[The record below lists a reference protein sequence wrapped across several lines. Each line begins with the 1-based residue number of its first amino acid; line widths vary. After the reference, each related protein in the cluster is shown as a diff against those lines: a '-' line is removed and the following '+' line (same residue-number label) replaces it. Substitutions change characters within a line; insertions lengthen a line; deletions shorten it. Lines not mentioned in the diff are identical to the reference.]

1 MTSKN
6 KSTNR
11 DFYILH
17 AEVCKSI
24 VHPKRLEILDLLRT
38 SERSVN
44 ELAGLMEIPA
54 ANVSQH
60 LAILRNS
67 GVVQRRVEG
76 TTSHYRL
83 TDRRVIDAFDLMSKV
98 MEEYLAT
105 QTEAVEKKKAED
117 ET

>member
-1 MTSKN
+1 MKSGIKSSK
-6 KSTNR
+6 R
-11 DFYILH
+11 DFYVLH

-24 VHPKRLEILDLLRT
+24 VHPKRLEILDHLRD

-76 TTSHYRL
+76 TTSYYRL
-83 TDRRVIDAFDLMSKV
+83 TDQRVIDAFDLMSKV

-105 QTEAVEKKKAED
+105 RTETVEKKKAED
-117 ET
+117 GT

>member
-1 MTSKN
+1 MTIKT
-6 KSTNR
+6 KSTKR
-11 DFYILH
+11 DFYIFH

-24 VHPKRLEILDLLRT
+24 VHPKRLEILDHLRS

-44 ELAGLMEIPA
+44 ELAGLMEIAA

-67 GVVQRRVEG
+67 GVVRKRVEG
-76 TTSHYRL
+76 TTSYYRL

-98 MEEYLAT
+98 MEEFLAT
-105 QTEAVEKKKAED
+105 RTEALEKKRSSSS
-117 ET
+117 